1 MIDNSE
7 RVYVKGG
14 IDINHIITAEEGETY
29 DLELSK
35 DLLKENEKLAERN
48 NTLLRK
54 HGIKTIDV
62 MGSIGTGKTSLI
74 GQLVEKL
81 NKKYRIAAIAGDLTT
96 TIDRDI
102 IAKHGAEVVQ
112 INTGKECHLDSNL
125 VRKALLQMNLDRI
138 DLLII
143 ENVGNLICPAEFP
156 LGSDKRMVVISVT
169 EGPNIVVKHPHVF
182 MEADIVV
189 INKMDLANIIGA
201 DIHLLTEQIHAINPE
216 TIVINASCKDGT
228 GIPEL
233 IKALEL

>member
-1 MIDNSE
+1 
-7 RVYVKGG
+7 VYVKGG
-14 IDINHIITAEEGETY
+14 IDINQIITAEEGETY

-48 NTLLRK
+48 NTLLGK
-54 HGIKTIDV
+54 HGIKAIDV

-96 TIDRDI
+96 TIDRDL

-125 VRKALLQMNLDRI
+125 VRKALLQMNLSRI

-156 LGSDKRMVVISVT
+156 LGSDKRALKECVIRSIRMYV
-169 EGPNIVVKHPHVF
+169 
-182 MEADIVV
+182 
-189 INKMDLANIIGA
+189 
-201 DIHLLTEQIHAINPE
+201 
-216 TIVINASCKDGT
+216 
-228 GIPEL
+228 
-233 IKALEL
+233 

>member
-1 MIDNSE
+1 MSNI
-7 RVYVKGG
+7 V
-14 IDINHIITAEEGETY
+14 TAEEGETY

-35 DLLKENEKLAERN
+35 DLLKENEKLAARN

-74 GQLVEKL
+74 GQLVERL

-96 TIDRDI
+96 TIDRDSI
-102 IAKHGAEVVQ
+102 SKHGVEVVQ

-125 VRKALLQMNLDRI
+125 VRKALLQLNLNEI

-143 ENVGNLICPAEFP
+143 ENVGNLICPTEFP
-156 LGSDKRMVVISVT
+156 LGSDKRIVVISVT

-182 MEADIVV
+182 MEADIVA
-189 INKMDLANIIGA
+189 INKIDLANIVGA
-201 DIHLLTEQIHAINPE
+201 DISLLKEQIHSINQE
-216 TIVINASCKDGT
+216 TTVINVSCKDGT
-228 GIPEL
+228 GIPQL